1 MFDLLYCW
9 LIFTLV
15 CKVHLSKNTVPSIKQ
30 FFSGKNVF
38 HFASLISSV
47 IFGKKKP
54 SCQPFSTELVN
65 SNLHE
70 WWIEEDIFIFCG
82 DVRVLAA
89 VLNPLSLATRWHG
102 GFSCVDDVSENGPE
116 VGWFVEKRALIL
128 WKICQKC
135 LWTIFQTRA
144 IFLSNIW
151 AVLS

>member
-1 MFDLLYCW
+1 MTLF
-9 LIFTLV
+9 ISFTEV
-15 CKVHLSKNTVPSIKQ
+15 CKDHFIKNTAPSIKTLLFLQ
-30 FFSGKNVF
+30 KCFDFV
-38 HFASLISSV
+38 SLISSV
-47 IFGKKKP
+47 IFGKEKP
-54 SCQPFSTELVN
+54 SRQPFSTELVN

-135 LWTIFQTRA
+135 WWTIFQKG
-144 IFLSNIW
+144 IFFVGIFEQFYHS
-151 AVLS
+151 